1 MNSMM
6 KEYEAA
12 LEEERVA
19 RAKLNDT
26 IYALK
31 WRCNH
36 ILKLTR
42 NVNLGQDMFQIQK
55 NGIFCDEYPH
65 IPGDSCPTIP
75 YEQLDMSDAELTE
88 IGRAYQ
94 KALIDKAVL
103 RKKEEITRLQ
113 KSIASLE
120 ASTQE

>member
-1 MNSMM
+1 MNTMM
-6 KEYEAA
+6 REYEVA
-12 LEEERVA
+12 LEEERAA
-19 RAKLNDT
+19 RAKLNDI

-42 NVNLGQDMFQIQK
+42 NTSLGQDMFQIQK

-94 KALIDKAVL
+94 KALIDKAIL
-103 RKKEEITRLQ
+103 RKKEKMAQLQ
-113 KSIASLE
+113 KSITSLE

>member
-1 MNSMM
+1 MNTMM
-6 KEYEAA
+6 REYEVA
-12 LEEERVA
+12 LEEERAA
-19 RAKLNDT
+19 RAKLNNT

-42 NVNLGQDMFQIQK
+42 NVNLGDNMFQIQ
-55 NGIFCDEYPH
+55 NDGIFCDECPH

-94 KALIDKAVL
+94 KDLIEKAVL
-103 RKKEEITRLQ
+103 RKKEEITQLQ
-113 KSIASLE
+113 KSITSLE